1 MTICATKNKVEVMQF
16 INLSDAELVLAYQ
29 QGHEQ
34 ALSVLITRHK
44 DKVYTALYM
53 LVKDKYLAEDLF
65 QDTFLKIIKTI
76 KEGKYS
82 EQGKFLPWAIR
93 VARNL
98 CMDYFRRT
106 RLQVTITLPDGQDIS
121 SLLGSS
127 DWASDAIEKRQVH
140 DTVRKLVED
149 LPEEQREVIVL
160 RIYADLSFKEISDL
174 TGVSINTALGRMRY
188 ALINLRKL
196 VVDKQLVL
204 R

>member
-1 MTICATKNKVEVMQF
+1 MHFTH
-16 INLSDAELVLAYQ
+16 LSDAELVHAYQ

-34 ALSVLITRHK
+34 ALSALINRHK
-44 DKVYTALYM
+44 DKVYTSVYM
-53 LVKDKYLAEDLF
+53 LVKDKFLAEDLF

-76 KEGKYS
+76 NEGRYA
-82 EQGKFLPWAIR
+82 EQGKFLPWAVR

-98 CMDYFRRT
+98 CMDHFRKT
-106 RLQVTITLPDGQDIS
+106 RLNVSVTLPDGQDIS
-121 SLLGSS
+121 SLFGCS
-127 DWASDAIEKRQVH
+127 DLVADGIERREVH
-140 DTVRKLVED
+140 ESVRKLVEG

-160 RIYADLSFKEISDL
+160 RVYADLSFKEISDL

-196 VVDKQLVL
+196 ITDKQLVL

>member
-1 MTICATKNKVEVMQF
+1 MQ
-16 INLSDAELVLAYQ
+16 LSQQPDSELIHAYIH
-29 QGHEQ
+29 GNEN
-34 ALSVLITRHK
+34 ALEVLINRYK
-44 DKVYTALYM
+44 DKVYTSIYM

-65 QDTFLKIIKTI
+65 QDAFLKMIKTI
-76 KEGKYS
+76 KEGRYA

-93 VARNL
+93 VAHNL
-98 CMDYFRRT
+98 CMDHFRRS
-106 RLQVTITLPDGQDIS
+106 RQQIPVTLPDGQDIAN
-121 SLLGSS
+121 LFGAG
-127 DWASDAIEKRQVH
+127 DMVADVIEKREVH
-140 DTVRKLVED
+140 NSVRKLVEE

-196 VVDKQLVL
+196 ITDKQMVL

>member
-1 MTICATKNKVEVMQF
+1 MQF

-34 ALSVLITRHK
+34 ALSVLINRHK

>member
-1 MTICATKNKVEVMQF
+1 MQF
-16 INLSDAELVLAYQ
+16 TNLSDAELVHAYQ

-34 ALSVLITRHK
+34 ALSVLVTRHK

-65 QDTFLKIIKTI
+65 QDTFLKIVKTI
-76 KEGKYS
+76 KEGRYS

-106 RLQVTITLPDGQDIS
+106 RLNVSVTLPDGQDIS
-121 SLLGSS
+121 ALMGTAEL
-127 DWASDAIEKRQVH
+127 ASDAIERRQVH
-140 DTVRKLVED
+140 ESVRKLVEG

-160 RIYADLSFKEISDL
+160 RVYADLSFKEISDL
-174 TGVSINTALGRMRY
+174 TGVSINTSLGRMRY
-188 ALINLRKL
+188 ALINLRKQIA
-196 VVDKQLVL
+196 DKQLVL

>member
-1 MTICATKNKVEVMQF
+1 MQF

-82 EQGKFLPWAIR
+82 EHGKFLPWAIR